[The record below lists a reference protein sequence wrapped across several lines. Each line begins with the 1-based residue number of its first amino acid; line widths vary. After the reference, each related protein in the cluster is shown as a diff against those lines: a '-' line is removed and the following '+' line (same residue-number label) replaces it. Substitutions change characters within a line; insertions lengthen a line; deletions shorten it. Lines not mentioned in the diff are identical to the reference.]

1 MYLYTILQVFKLTFH
16 DIHYVFFYVF
26 IFTEIYKCLNMGHT
40 LRGEKNTYQS
50 DGCKIQFKIMEL

>member
-1 MYLYTILQVFKLTFH
+1 MYLYTILQVFKLIFH

-40 LRGEKNTYQS
+40 LGREKNTYQS
-50 DGCKIQFKIMEL
+50 DYRKIQFKVM